1 MFQGGKWRNYN
12 ALMLKLVRKR
22 KHTSQRILSNKAE
35 MEENG
40 RGKIANS
47 SLLLVGWKFTM
58 VSIFNICTHSV
69 SLTHNSVFTK

>member
-1 MFQGGKWRNYN
+1 MFQGGKWRNFN

-35 MEENG
+35 MGENG

-47 SLLLVGWKFTM
+47 SLLLVG
-58 VSIFNICTHSV
+58 
-69 SLTHNSVFTK
+69 